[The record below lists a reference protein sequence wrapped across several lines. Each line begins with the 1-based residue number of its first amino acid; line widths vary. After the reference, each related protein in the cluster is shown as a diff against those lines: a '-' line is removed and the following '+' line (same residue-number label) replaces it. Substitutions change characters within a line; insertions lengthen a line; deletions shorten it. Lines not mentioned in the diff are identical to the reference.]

1 MDLVILGETER
12 MEIGEWYKYQ

>member
-1 MDLVILGETER
+1 MGLVILGETER